1 MARLC
6 KIGFCG
12 RKWNVSAHSE
22 SCRAVRFTGDGRLLL
37 TGSPDCSIVATDV
50 ETGQAV
56 ARLTGAHG
64 AAINRIINA
73 TDWSIASGDDEGTIK
88 VHMQLI
94 IPEIV
99 IATYNGRII
108 NPLYV
113 SLVSHSYTLVDVPL
127 FPVVKSFLLCHLLF
141 LFRLT

>member
-1 MARLC
+1 
-6 KIGFCG
+6 
-12 RKWNVSAHSE
+12 V
-22 SCRAVRFTGDGRLLL
+22 LL

-88 VHMQLI
+88 VWDTRQNVCCSSFKAHDDFVADMEFVPDSMQLLG
-94 IPEIV
+94 
-99 IATYNGRII
+99 AR
-108 NPLYV
+108 
-113 SLVSHSYTLVDVPL
+113 
-127 FPVVKSFLLCHLLF
+127 LF
-141 LFRLT
+141 LVLHHSFYE